1 MEKVADQPLGEADGE
16 APMLT
21 DIAADFSHES
31 VIPDGTVLPRAVPYA
46 GHAHPDSHLA
56 PPGGAHAL

>member
-1 MEKVADQPLGEADGE
+1 
-16 APMLT
+16 MLS
-21 DIAADFSHES
+21 DLAADFSHES

-56 PPGGAHAL
+56 PPGGRHWAVVVCRQKHHAW